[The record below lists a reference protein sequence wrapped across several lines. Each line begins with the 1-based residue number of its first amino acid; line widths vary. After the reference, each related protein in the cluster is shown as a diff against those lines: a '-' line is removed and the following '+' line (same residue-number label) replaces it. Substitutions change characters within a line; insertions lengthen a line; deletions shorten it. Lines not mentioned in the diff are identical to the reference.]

1 MIIYHL
7 SEDHDFRVFLSQTKN
22 RNVINGKRKTSCQV
36 KALKTNF

>member
-1 MIIYHL
+1 MIIYHS
-7 SEDHDFRVFLSQTKN
+7 SEDHDFRVFLTKN